1 MIRSL
6 YSGVSGLTTHQT
18 RMDVIGNNIA
28 NVNSYGYKALRTT
41 FRDVYYQTHISPSSG
56 KAAYA
61 GNNPAEV
68 GYGVQL
74 GSIDKDMSQSSGQS
88 TGLFWDMMIEGDGFF
103 ITSTFD
109 GVNLTTDSQSRSTLY
124 TRYGNFG
131 LDSYGNVVIAGNRF
145 VIGSCNSL
153 AGLEKNGS
161 LSEHELGEV
170 QFKDRNGDDRINGAD
185 ITYRNTI
192 NVNELVQ
199 TAYNVFTDEFGY
211 MYGYDWDALITAE
224 PALTSTL
231 VKYDFDGT
239 TTEWG
244 TFSNDEK
251 KKYID
256 VKQTLANLNEIV
268 EEADGGDAA
277 TAGAPAGLAYRFYV
291 DKNGAEIKD
300 TAGVRL
306 AYNTFYT
313 ALNGAADDEA
323 LKTAKANLN
332 TAGGLQGELKYDDMD
347 SASIGRDG
355 VIQVSYLNELKY
367 IARIELAGFEN
378 PNGLAEA
385 GNTTFAES
393 ASSGEARIKNPQHDG
408 AGDVVNT
415 KLEMS
420 NVNLAN
426 EFSDMIVT
434 QRGYQANA
442 RIITVSDQMLEELVN
457 LKR

>member
-28 NVNSYGYKALRTT
+28 NVNSHGYKALRAT
-41 FRDVYYQTHISPSSG
+41 FRDIYYQTHISPSSG

-74 GSIDKDMSQSSGQS
+74 GSIDKDMSQSSGQG
-88 TGLFWDMMIEGDGFF
+88 TGNFWDVMLEGDGFF
-103 ITSTFD
+103 MTSTFD
-109 GVNLTTDSQSRSTLY
+109 GTNLSTDSQSRSTLY
-124 TRYGNFG
+124 TRLGNFG
-131 LDSYGNVVIAGNRF
+131 IDSYGNFVTADNRF

-153 AGLEKNGS
+153 AGLSTNGT
-161 LSEHELGEV
+161 LSEDAMEEV
-170 QFKDRNGDDRINGAD
+170 QFRDRNGDDKINGAD

-192 NVNELVQ
+192 NVDELVQ
-199 TAYNVFTDEFGY
+199 TAYNIHTDEFGY
-211 MYGYDWDALITAE
+211 MYGYDWNAILTAE
-224 PALTSTL
+224 GNLTGNAH
-231 VKYDFDGT
+231 VVYDFDGSAA
-239 TTEWG
+239 EWG
-244 TFSNDEK
+244 QLTTPEQK
-251 KKYID
+251 MKYVD
-256 VKQTLANLNEIV
+256 VKQTLKNLN
-268 EEADGGDAA
+268 DDAA
-277 TAGAPAGLAYRFYV
+277 TVAAANYRYYV
-291 DKNGAEIKD
+291 DKTGEEIKD
-300 TAGVRL
+300 AAGARISYSTLYAGLVTAN
-306 AYNTFYT
+306 NT
-313 ALNGAADDEA
+313 AEAAAREEA
-323 LKTAKANLN
+323 IKVAKANVN
-332 TAGGLQGELKYDDMD
+332 TAGGLQGELKYDDMEG
-347 SASIGRDG
+347 ANIGKDG
-355 VIQVSYLNELKY
+355 LIQVTYLNELKY
-367 IARIELAGFEN
+367 IARIEVASFEN
-378 PNGLAEA
+378 PYGLAEA

-393 ASSGEARIKNPQHDG
+393 AASGEARIKNPGKEG
-408 AGDVVNT
+408 AGEVVNK